1 MEPEERDFFAA
12 VPAVLPIYA
21 RIKDHISALAP
32 QTRVE
37 VRKSQISFIDAR
49 VFSAAWL
56 PPRKIKGRPEHYLVL
71 TLWLT
76 HPLEGARIAEATQI
90 RPGRWANH
98 VIISEIDE
106 VDEELS
112 GWLAEALNFSR
123 Q

>member
-1 MEPEERDFFAA
+1 MDPEERDFFAA
-12 VPAVLPIYA
+12 VPVVLPIYA
-21 RIKDHISALAP
+21 RIKDRISALAP

-71 TLWLT
+71 TLWLGY
-76 HPLEGARIAEATQI
+76 PLEGARIAEATQI

-98 VIISEIDE
+98 VIISKIDE

-112 GWLAEALNFSR
+112 GWIAEALDFSR
-123 Q
+123 H